1 MDRVGG
7 VCLSH
12 PDEGLPT
19 RGSNNLH
26 AGRRVNINRSLSLV
40 VFVSVIDPSTAID
53 AILALALGGSVLV
66 GGIAKS

>member
-1 MDRVGG
+1 MAVTTYTWQKTVG
-7 VCLSH
+7 
-12 PDEGLPT
+12 DF
-19 RGSNNLH
+19 